1 MRIFNTIN
9 TEWLFF
15 MEKHIEPRVVLQA
28 ADKIRQHGVQKQLEY
43 ILDGV
48 SLLMSPDEYTIE
60 LRTPKV
66 AFSLYFHNKFKA
78 DVKKQTD
85 LDDFYRLI
93 ERIAATDYSG

>member
-1 MRIFNTIN
+1 
-9 TEWLFF
+9 

-28 ADKIRQHGVQKQLEY
+28 ADKIRQYGDKRQLEY
-43 ILDGV
+43 VLDGV

-66 AFSLYFHNKFKA
+66 SFSLYFHNKFKV

-85 LDDFYRLI
+85 LDDFYQLI
-93 ERIAATDYSG
+93 ERIASSDYSS